1 MKNNLKK
8 ENISREIAN
17 QMGFSNLYSKK
28 ILDDLINILSK
39 NIKNGNLNL
48 KNFGS
53 FKILK
58 KKDRIG
64 RNPKTKKLFL
74 ITARKTIKFIP
85 SKKNNVF
92 INNF

>member
-92 INNF
+92 FNNF